1 MCLESNR
8 LGTIV
13 RHESRKRK
21 PTDKRNYKPRIFISD
36 LSRDK
41 SYKRM
46 QKKKDLKRRDGV
58 FDHREAICFSLFL
71 FALERRV
78 TNSDDKYLTPSYQSI
93 LYSIYRKPGLS
104 LAYAFSRLPSQDHY
118 ETGNWRKYS
127 DASTIFLRTYNI
139 TWFVRNILKFC

>member
-8 LGTIV
+8 LRTIV
-13 RHESRKRK
+13 RHEPWKRK
-21 PTDKRNYKPRIFISD
+21 PSDKRNYKPRISSD

-41 SYKRM
+41 SFKRM
-46 QKKKDLKRRDGV
+46 QKKKDLKRRDSV
-58 FDHREAICFSLFL
+58 SDHRETICFSLFF

-78 TNSDDKYLTPSYQSI
+78 TNAHDKYLTPSYQSI

-104 LAYAFSRLPSQDHY
+104 LAYACRLFEVTFAEPLR
-118 ETGNWRKYS
+118 GNWRKYS

-139 TWFVRNILKFC
+139 TWFVRNILKFL